1 MTGYVVVALI
11 MLVPAICGGILAHNR
26 GRTVLG
32 WAVLSA
38 IFPIFL
44 MVVYFEKPVRE
55 VPGGFK
61 RCPSCREYNPWK
73 ASRCKYCTAEFPSPP
88 LSEPGD

>member
-1 MTGYVVVALI
+1 MIGYIVLGLL
-11 MLVPAICGGILAHNR
+11 MLVPAVFGGILARNR
-26 GRTVLG
+26 GRNILLWT
-32 WAVLSA
+32 VLSA

-61 RCPSCREYNPWK
+61 RCP
-73 ASRCKYCTAEFPSPP
+73 ACKEFNKWAATHCTYCSAECPSPP
-88 LSEPGD
+88 LS